1 MQGSQ
6 DINSILFHVHSV
18 IAREVVLDSSVVKES
33 NF

>member
-1 MQGSQ
+1 MQVSQ

-18 IAREVVLDSSVVKES
+18 IAREVVPDSSVVKES